1 MAPGVVNLSL
11 QTVAEALGAGELQAM
26 VVAVGAGGELGD
38 GAKPR
43 VRRLRV
49 GERGKAAWAHRLI
62 SVGLRQV
69 RLVYRTRA
77 DVLSAYAPR
86 RSKLMF
92 DAKAPL
98 HKVRR
103 VKLTIGHRR
112 HRDGG
117 KTRGGIGLWS
127 RAGEPALRKSQAEG
141 LIRGNGRVDSTVG
154 NSRCDGRAAN
164 CAKQTALERLNVRR
178 VETDYVGNT
187 ARQNITEE
195 PEASPEHGPGF
206 KVPRQCGSRLKNC
219 QRRRGKY
226 IADRKSTRL

>member
-1 MAPGVVNLSL
+1 
-11 QTVAEALGAGELQAM
+11 M
-26 VVAVGAGGELGD
+26 VVTVGAGGELCD

-43 VRRLRV
+43 VRRLRI
-49 GERGKAAWAHRLI
+49 GERRKAALAHGLI
-62 SVGLRQV
+62 TVGLRQV
-69 RLVYRTRA
+69 RLVYRARA
-77 DVLSAYAPR
+77 HVLSVYTPR

-112 HRDGG
+112 HGDGG
-117 KTRGGIGLWS
+117 KTRGGIGPWS
-127 RAGEPALRKSQAEG
+127 RAGEPALRKPQAEG

-187 ARQNITEE
+187 
-195 PEASPEHGPGF
+195 
-206 KVPRQCGSRLKNC
+206 
-219 QRRRGKY
+219 
-226 IADRKSTRL
+226 DRKSVV